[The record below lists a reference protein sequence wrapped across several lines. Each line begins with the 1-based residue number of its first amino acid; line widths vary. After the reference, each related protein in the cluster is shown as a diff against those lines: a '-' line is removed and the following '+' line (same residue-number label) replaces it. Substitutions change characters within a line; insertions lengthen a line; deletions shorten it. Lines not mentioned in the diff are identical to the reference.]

1 MWEMCSHAASFNA
14 GKAMPMSRNRIRRM
28 KLQHQAEGYLE
39 LGMPQQALDVLA
51 RLDPADADWHTL
63 YLQGEAL
70 RGLGRCEEALPPL
83 ARVIEAEPENVRA
96 WLALAWCQKR
106 VRRLDQAIFSMES
119 ALAADPEEPLIHY
132 NLACYWSLAGGK
144 RQALGY
150 LEQAL
155 AMDGSFRRMIDA
167 ESDFDSLRSD
177 PDFQSL
183 CNGSQTTG

>member
-1 MWEMCSHAASFNA
+1 MYSSRRSAAS
-14 GKAMPMSRNRIRRM
+14 KTMPMSRNRIRRM

-39 LGMPQQALDVLA
+39 LGMSHQALNVLA
-51 RLDPADADWHTL
+51 RLDAADADWHTL

-70 RGLGRCEEALPPL
+70 RGLGRCDEALTPL
-83 ARVIEAEPENVRA
+83 ARVVEAEPENVRA

-106 VRRLDQAIFSMES
+106 TGRLDRAILSMEN
-119 ALAADPEEPLIHY
+119 ALAADPEEALIHY

-183 CNGSQTTG
+183 CNGSQTPG